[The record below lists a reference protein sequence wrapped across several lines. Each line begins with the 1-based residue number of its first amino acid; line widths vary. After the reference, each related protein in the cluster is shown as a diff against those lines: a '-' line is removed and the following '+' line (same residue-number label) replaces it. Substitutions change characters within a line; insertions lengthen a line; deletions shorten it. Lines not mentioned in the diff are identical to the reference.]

1 VSETGK
7 VFSATSR
14 EELEAIWRFRYEI
27 YVEELKRNYPSVDHG
42 HRWLRDAEDETDHA
56 VNLYLGPLD
65 HIVGAERLLIWPAGE
80 IPEEYQRL
88 FSMEMFPGIEDV
100 AIAELGRL
108 MVRPSARGKNVFP
121 LLVDAMRQQ
130 WVANDVQLCFLYC
143 VPGLV
148 KHYKRSLGARPYDG
162 RLIPAGSSVG
172 IPMVVVVPAERRL
185 AVCGETTGELA
196 TSHADAGRAPGFD
209 VSRLSRVLEGDSVPV
224 KLDEEAVWEHL
235 KRQLLED
242 ERATP
247 AFLNA
252 LSPEATRKLT
262 SSGFILDLS
271 PGDVIARSGTKEREM
286 YVVLDGVFEVIAQ
299 DKRLAILEKGDV
311 FGEIAFF
318 CTTGERCASV
328 RAVTRGEVLVL
339 RRSFLEE
346 LTHDEPEAGLQILT
360 NIGSV
365 MADRIVSL
373 NQALLAATDPRR

>member
-1 VSETGK
+1 MSEAAKVSI
-7 VFSATSR
+7 ATSQ

-27 YVEELKRNYPSVDHG
+27 YVDELKRNYPSADHG
-42 HRWLRDAEDETDHA
+42 RRWLRDAEDEDKYA

-65 HIVGAERLLIWPAGE
+65 RITGAERLLIWPAGK
-80 IPEEYQRL
+80 IPEDYHRL
-88 FSMEMFPGIEDV
+88 FSMEMFPGIESV

-121 LLVDAMRQQ
+121 LLVDAMGEQ
-130 WVANDVQLCFLYC
+130 WAEHNVQLCFLYC
-143 VPGLV
+143 VPGLL
-148 KHYKRSLGARPYDG
+148 KHYRRSLSARPYDG

-172 IPMVVVVPAERRL
+172 IPMVVVVSDPRSLCACAEMGTPAGNAE
-185 AVCGETTGELA
+185 AIA
-196 TSHADAGRAPGFD
+196 APGFD
-209 VSRLSRVLEGDSVPV
+209 VARLSHILEGDSVPV

-242 ERATP
+242 EGATP

-252 LSPEATRKLT
+252 LSLDATKRLT
-262 SSGFILDLS
+262 SSGFILHLS
-271 PGDVIARSGTKEREM
+271 PGDMIAKSGTREREM
-286 YVVLDGVFEVIAQ
+286 YVILDGVFEVIAGE
-299 DKRLAILEKGDV
+299 KRLAILDKGDV

-318 CTTGERCASV
+318 SAAGERSASV
-328 RAVTRGEVLVL
+328 RAATEGEVLVL

-346 LTHDEPEAGLQILT
+346 LTRSDPEAGLQILT

-373 NQALLAATDPRR
+373 NQALLAATDPCR

>member
-1 VSETGK
+1 MSETGK
-7 VFSATSR
+7 VFSATSQ

-42 HRWLRDAEDETDHA
+42 RKWLRDAEDESDCA

-80 IPEEYQRL
+80 IPEEYHRL
-88 FSMEMFPGIEDV
+88 FSMEMFPGIENV

-121 LLVDAMRQQ
+121 LLVDAMRRQ
-130 WVANDVQLCFLYC
+130 WVENDVELCFLYC

-148 KHYKRSLGARPYDG
+148 KHYRRSLGARPYDG

-185 AVCGETTGELA
+185 GVCGETTGVA
-196 TSHADAGRAPGFD
+196 SAAGFD
-209 VSRLSRVLEGDSVPV
+209 VSRLSQVLEGDSVPV

-286 YVVLDGVFEVIAQ
+286 YVILDGVFEVIAQ

-346 LTHDEPEAGLQILT
+346 LTRDDPEAGLQILT

-373 NQALLAATDPRR
+373 NQALLAATDPRH